1 MPKSQPPGSPQP
13 DPLRLRV
20 KVWLERG
27 DDVVLSEYR
36 AQLLEAVAERGS
48 VTAAAEALSLPVRT
62 AWKKLREMEA
72 AAGIPLLESGS
83 GGTTGGGSTLT
94 PEAHAM
100 VEAFRRVAGP
110 ASDAAERGF
119 ADERRRFPR

>member
-1 MPKSQPPGSPQP
+1 MP
-13 DPLRLRV
+13 DREARTPLRLRV

-27 DDVVLSEYR
+27 DEVVLSEYR
-36 AQLLEAVAERGS
+36 ARLLEAISLHGS
-48 VTAAAEALSLPVRT
+48 VAAAAAALNLPVRT

-83 GGTTGGGSTLT
+83 GGSAGGRSSLT

-100 VEAFRRVAGP
+100 VGAFRRVSQP
-110 ASDAAERGF
+110 AVTAAEERF